1 MYGTKWPVDYVIAR
15 NLKRLREKNRLTQEN
30 IAKFAGLTVRAYRE
44 IEEERYIPTINVL
57 VRLAKALRCRLD
69 EIVPLDEVE

>member
-1 MYGTKWPVDYVIAR
+1 MYGTRWPVDYVIAK

-30 IAKFAGLTVRAYRE
+30 ISKFAGLTVRAYRD
-44 IEEERYIPTINVL
+44 IEEDRYIPTINVL

-69 EIVPLDEVE
+69 ELVPLDEVE